1 MQTQFKILHKTT
13 IIAKL
18 LRNLQD
24 ITKLKSWIN

>member
-1 MQTQFKILHKTT
+1 MQTQLKILHITA
-13 IIAKL
+13 IIANL